1 MARRQRGSCNK
12 VKEYK
17 MISINTNSAATAAAY
32 NLGNINTSLQKSLQ
46 RLSSGSR
53 INSSFDDAG
62 GLAVSMRLS
71 ASIRRT
77 EATQANVSNSLA
89 FLETQDGVLK
99 SADKVVS
106 RMAELAQL
114 ATDVTKSTTD
124 LALYQTEVNTLKA
137 QLGSMLTEAFNGISL
152 FGGTAGSTVA
162 TGTSASTLSVVA
174 SQDGSQTIAISK
186 ANLAFISHSSSIGS
200 VSGGA
205 GIDISSASGALA
217 AVTTVSAAL
226 QNLATLR
233 ASNGSEQ
240 SRMTFAADVLAINKT
255 NLESANSRIIDVD
268 VAEESS
274 KLARFNILQQA
285 GTAMLAQANQ
295 STQSLLRL
303 LS

>member
-1 MARRQRGSCNK
+1 
-12 VKEYK
+12 
-17 MISINTNSAATAAAY
+17 MISINTNSAASAAAY

-77 EATQANVSNSLA
+77 EATQSNVSNSLA

-114 ATDVTKSTTD
+114 ATDVTKSTND
-124 LALYQTEVNTLKA
+124 LNLYQTEVNTLKA
-137 QLGSMLTEAFNGISL
+137 QLASMLTEAFNGVSL
-152 FGGTAGSTVA
+152 FSSIAASA
-162 TGTSASTLSVVA
+162 TPSSATTLKVVS
-174 SQDGSQTIAISK
+174 SQDGSQTIGITQVQLS
-186 ANLAFISHSSSIGS
+186 S
-200 VSGGA
+200 VSFYVGTA
-205 GIDISSASGALA
+205 GTTASGISVSSLTDAQA
-217 AVTTVSAAL
+217 AITSVNAAI

-274 KLARFNILQQA
+274 KLARFSILQQA

>member
-1 MARRQRGSCNK
+1 
-12 VKEYK
+12 
-17 MISINTNSAATAAAY
+17 MISINTNSAASAAAY

-77 EATQANVSNSLA
+77 EATQSNVSNSLA

-114 ATDVTKSTTD
+114 ATDVTKSTND
-124 LALYQTEVNTLKA
+124 LNLYQTEVNTLKS

-152 FGGTAGSTVA
+152 FGGSQGSTVA
-162 TGTSASTLSVVA
+162 TGTNASTLSVVA

-186 ANLAFISHSSSIGS
+186 ANLAFISHSSSIGT

-217 AVTTVSAAL
+217 AVTTISAAL

-295 STQSLLRL
+295 SSQSLLRL

>member
-17 MISINTNSAATAAAY
+17 MISINTNSAASAAAY

-62 GLAVSMRLS
+62 GLAVSMKLS

-77 EATQANVSNSLA
+77 EATQANVNNSMA

-99 SADKVVS
+99 SADKLVA
-106 RMAELAQL
+106 RMSELAQL
-114 ATDVTKSTTD
+114 ANDVTKSTSD
-124 LALYQTEVNTLKA
+124 LALYQTEVNTLKS
-137 QLGSMLTEAFNGISL
+137 QLTSMMSETFNGISL
-152 FGGTAGSTVA
+152 FTGAASATPATAT
-162 TGTSASTLSVVA
+162 TLSVVA
-174 SQDGSQTIAISK
+174 SQDGTQTIGITQ
-186 ANLAFISHSSSIGS
+186 ANLAS
-200 VSGGA
+200 VGALVGTASGV
-205 GIDISSASGALA
+205 GIDISSATGAKNAISTVTA
-217 AVTTVSAAL
+217 AI
-226 QNLATLR
+226 QNLAQLR
-233 ASNGSEQ
+233 AYNGAEQ
-240 SRMTFAADVLAINKT
+240 SRLNFASDTLSINKT
-255 NLESANSRIIDVD
+255 NLEAANSRIIDVD

-295 STQSLLRL
+295 SSQSLLRL
-303 LS
+303 LM